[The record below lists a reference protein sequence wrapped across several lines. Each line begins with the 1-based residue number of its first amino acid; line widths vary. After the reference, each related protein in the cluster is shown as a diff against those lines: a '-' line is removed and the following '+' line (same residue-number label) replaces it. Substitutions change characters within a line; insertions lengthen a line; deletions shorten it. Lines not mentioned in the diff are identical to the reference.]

1 MQATCHPLAQ
11 DLWSFDYITTSD
23 GDRMLTFFALKLY
36 RKKDN
41 NFLPRAL
48 KMWTCMYGNC

>member
-23 GDRMLTFFALKLY
+23 GDGMLTFFALKLY